1 MSKFANKICPVCR
14 APFAENADVV
24 VCPVC
29 GTPHHRLCY
38 LSKNRCG
45 VEEYHAQGFV
55 WNGYLPDEE
64 PSAAEPVSE
73 PDSEPAQPDPP
84 APEPNPDPHHA
95 VYPSGTP
102 NPQPRA
108 EYRGMNEIQDPDE
121 YYERM
126 AALVKD
132 DVRGEDGVSLHEL
145 CAFAA
150 KSVFHYGKAFGTF
163 RGDITG
169 RKSSVFLNFC
179 AGLFSPIFQFY
190 RKMDAL
196 GIIVALFSLLTMLPQ
211 LLAEAGFI
219 NVDAM
224 SNAQMGMFTMFYSVC
239 SFVDL
244 LLMVVLVMFSD
255 FFYYKH
261 AVKKIKKIRS
271 RFGENLGDEYYEALV
286 ESGRPSWLRAVV
298 GFLAVLLCV
307 VSIRYL
313 PQILTQTVV

>member
-14 APFAENADVV
+14 APFTENADVV

-38 LSKNRCG
+38 LSKNRCAA
-45 VEEYHAQGFV
+45 EEYHAQGYV

-64 PSAAEPVSE
+64 PPVSKPE
-73 PDSEPAQPDPP
+73 QPESPEPA
-84 APEPNPDPHHA
+84 PNPDPHHA
-95 VYPSGTP
+95 VYPVGTP
-102 NPQPRA
+102 NPAPRP
-108 EYRGMNEIQDPDE
+108 EYRGMNEIQDPNE
-121 YYERM
+121 YYERLT
-126 AALVKD
+126 ALVKD
-132 DVRGEDGVSLHEL
+132 DVRGDDGVSLHEL

-150 KSVFHYGKAFGTF
+150 KSVFHYGRAFGTF
-163 RGDITG
+163 RGEITG
-169 RKSSVFLNFC
+169 RKSSVFVNFC

-196 GIIVALFSLLTMLPQ
+196 GIFVALLSLLTTLPQ

-219 NVDAM
+219 NIEMM
-224 SNAQMGMFTMFYSVC
+224 SDAQMGMFTMFYSFC

-244 LLMVVLVMFSD
+244 LLMVVLVMFGD
-255 FFYYKH
+255 YFYYKH
-261 AVKKIKKIRS
+261 AVRQIKKIRG
-271 RFGENLGDEYYEALV
+271 RFGENLGEEYYEALV

-307 VSIRYL
+307 VLIRYL
-313 PQILTQTVV
+313 SEIIMQTPV